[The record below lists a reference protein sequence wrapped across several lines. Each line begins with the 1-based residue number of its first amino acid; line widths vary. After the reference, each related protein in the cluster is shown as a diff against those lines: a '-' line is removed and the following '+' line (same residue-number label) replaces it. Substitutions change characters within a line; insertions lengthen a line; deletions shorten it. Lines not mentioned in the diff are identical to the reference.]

1 MTFPIPAYVRSNRER
16 FLAELKTFLRIP
28 SVSTLPEH
36 KPDIQRAAEFVAAEF
51 RRLGMT
57 HAEIIPTEGHPL
69 VYAEWL
75 KATGKPTLLCYGHYD
90 VQPAEPLE
98 LWKSPPFEPDVRNG
112 SIYARGAS
120 DDKGQFY
127 THLKAAEGF
136 LKETG
141 KLPLNLKFLIEGEE
155 EVGGKSIEAYVPAH
169 CDKLRADAVLVSD
182 TEMFAPG
189 LPTLDVGL
197 RGLVYTEVHVRGAG
211 HDLHSGLY
219 GGAAPNPLQALAEII
234 TACKD
239 RNGKILIPGF
249 YKRVKK
255 PTRAELAA
263 WKRLPFKE
271 KDWQKKDLGAPAL
284 VGEKGYSVLERLWAR
299 PTFEVHGIAGGFTG
313 AGAKTVIP
321 AEATAKISVRLVPEQ
336 KPKEITRLFT
346 RHVTNVAPKGVEV
359 EVRVLTEAPAVVI
372 STDNPYIRAAVD
384 VLEDIFGKRAVFV
397 RSGGSV
403 PVVTLF
409 AESLKAPVVMMGWGL
424 PDDNLHAPNEKF
436 NLENFYRGIECTMR
450 FFERVAAL

>member
-1 MTFPIPAYVRSNRER
+1 VTFAIADYVRSNRER
-16 FLAELKTFLRIP
+16 FLEELKTFLRIP

-36 KPDIQRAAEFVAAEF
+36 KPDIQRAAEFVAAEL
-51 RRLGMT
+51 RRIGMT
-57 HAEIIPTEGHPL
+57 HVEITPTDGHPL

-75 KATGKPTLLCYGHYD
+75 GAPGKPTVLCYGHYD

-98 LWKSPPFEPDVRNG
+98 AWQSPPFEPDVRNG
-112 SIYARGAS
+112 NIYARGAS

-127 THLKAAEGF
+127 THVKAAEGF

-141 KLPLNLKFLIEGEE
+141 KLPVNLKFLIEGEE
-155 EVGGKSIEAYVPAH
+155 EVGGQGIEAYVPAH
-169 CDKLRADAVLVSD
+169 REKLRAEVVLVSD

-197 RGLVYTEVHVRGAG
+197 RGLVYTEVHVRGAAR
-211 HDLHSGLY
+211 DLHSGLY

-234 TACKD
+234 TACKNP
-239 RNGKILIPGF
+239 NGKILIPSF
-249 YKRVKK
+249 YRRVKK
-255 PTRAELAA
+255 PTKAELAA

-271 KDWQKKDLGAPAL
+271 KEWQKKDLKAAAL

-313 AGAKTVIP
+313 TGAKTVIP
-321 AEATAKISVRLVPEQ
+321 AEATAKISMRLVPEQ
-336 KPKEITRLFT
+336 KPKGISKLFAQ
-346 RHVTNVAPKGVEV
+346 HVRKVAPKGVQV

-372 STDNPYIRAAVD
+372 STNNPYIQAAVD
-384 VLEDIFGKRAVFV
+384 VLEEVFGKRAVFV

-409 AESLKAPVVMMGWGL
+409 AETLKAPVVMMGWGL
-424 PDDNLHAPNEKF
+424 PDDNLHAPNEKL
-436 NLENFYRGIECTMR
+436 NLENFYKGIECTMR
-450 FFERVAAL
+450 FFARVAG

>member
-1 MTFPIPAYVRSNRER
+1 VTFAIADYVRSNRER
-16 FLAELKTFLRIP
+16 FLEELKTFLRIP

-36 KPDIQRAAEFVAAEF
+36 KPDIQRAAEFVAAEL
-51 RRLGMT
+51 RRIGMT
-57 HAEIIPTEGHPL
+57 HVEITPTNGHPL

-75 KATGKPTLLCYGHYD
+75 GAPGKPTVLCYGHYD

-98 LWKSPPFEPDVRNG
+98 AWQSPPFEPDVRNG
-112 SIYARGAS
+112 NIYARGAS

-127 THLKAAEGF
+127 THVKAAEGF

-141 KLPLNLKFLIEGEE
+141 KLPVNLKFLIEGEE
-155 EVGGKSIEAYVPAH
+155 EVGGQGIEAYVPAH
-169 CDKLRADAVLVSD
+169 REKLRAEVVLVSD

-197 RGLVYTEVHVRGAG
+197 RGLVYTEVHVRGAAR
-211 HDLHSGLY
+211 DLHSGLY

-234 TACKD
+234 TACKNP
-239 RNGKILIPGF
+239 NGKILIPTF
-249 YKRVKK
+249 YRRVKK
-255 PTRAELAA
+255 PTKAELAA

-271 KDWQKKDLGAPAL
+271 KEWQKKDLKAAAL

-313 AGAKTVIP
+313 TGAKTVIP
-321 AEATAKISVRLVPEQ
+321 AEATAKISMRLVPEQ
-336 KPKEITRLFT
+336 KPKEIIRLFT
-346 RHVTNVAPKGVEV
+346 RHLKKVAPKGVQV

-372 STDNPYIRAAVD
+372 STNNPYIQAAVD
-384 VLEDIFGKRAVFV
+384 VLEEVFGKRAVFV

-409 AESLKAPVVMMGWGL
+409 AETLKAPVVMMGWGL
-424 PDDNLHAPNEKF
+424 PDDNLHAPNEKL
-436 NLENFYRGIECTMR
+436 NLENFYKGIECTMR
-450 FFERVAAL
+450 FFARVAG